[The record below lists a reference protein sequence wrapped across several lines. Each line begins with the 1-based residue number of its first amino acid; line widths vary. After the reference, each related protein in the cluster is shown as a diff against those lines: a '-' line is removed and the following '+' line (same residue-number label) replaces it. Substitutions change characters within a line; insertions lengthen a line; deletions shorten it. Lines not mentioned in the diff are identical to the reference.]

1 MVEGLR
7 IGANALKEGL
17 RNSLTILGSGEQ
29 LGLCSIRQTGYLGQN
44 CRHFRTDE
52 HRGTGSVEWE
62 CLSILK
68 QSLIQT
74 PVQFSRDPYVVEMP
88 GRMEICMPYVVYP
101 INSSRV
107 LVRELF
113 YIQIA

>member
-52 HRGTGSVEWE
+52 HRKGGRFHAPVDERGVLRAQKRHQ
-62 CLSILK
+62 CLLD
-68 QSLIQT
+68 SLRE
-74 PVQFSRDPYVVEMP
+74 PAR
-88 GRMEICMPYVVYP
+88 
-101 INSSRV
+101 
-107 LVRELF
+107 LVRRTDR
-113 YIQIA
+113 